1 MIWILSI
8 KICRNIKN
16 FLSRLNIYLSLFV
29 SLFLKETSL
38 FSSLVTLNLICTT
51 WVQFLTR
58 VWGPSCLSPQPVGI
72 ARLILFDV
80 SKAIL
85 SLKDPFPWH
94 PHTRAFMLPL
104 RLLLGLLFPSLLL
117 SFTCSPEF
125 LSCPSDFRA
134 PKASISILIVMT
146 LKDIFSGH
154 IIPFTDISSNYYT

>member
-85 SLKDPFPWH
+85 SLKDPLSMAPSYPCLHAASQAPSWASFPQ
-94 PHTRAFMLPL
+94 PASFIY
-104 RLLLGLLFPSLLL
+104 LFPRISVLPFWFQSSK
-117 SFTCSPEF
+117 SFNFHLDCNDSQGY
-125 LSCPSDFRA
+125 
-134 PKASISILIVMT
+134 
-146 LKDIFSGH
+146 IFWTYH
-154 IIPFTDISSNYYT
+154 TFHWYII

>member
-1 MIWILSI
+1 MYSIIMIWILSI

-94 PHTRAFMLPL
+94 PHTRAFISLPKVWISKKSAKANHVSL
-104 RLLLGLLFPSLLL
+104 SQFTFSNQLL
-117 SFTCSPEF
+117 
-125 LSCPSDFRA
+125 
-134 PKASISILIVMT
+134 K
-146 LKDIFSGH
+146 
-154 IIPFTDISSNYYT
+154 